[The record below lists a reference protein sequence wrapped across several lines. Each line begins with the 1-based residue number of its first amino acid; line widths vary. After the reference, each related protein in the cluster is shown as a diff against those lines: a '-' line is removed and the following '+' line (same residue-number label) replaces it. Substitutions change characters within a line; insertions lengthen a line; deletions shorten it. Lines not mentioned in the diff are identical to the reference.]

1 MANKKPLNIS
11 EEAAVQMP
19 MKTVASLIIIVA
31 LGTMGYFQIIERL
44 NVADTRI
51 QIMEKDLE
59 ENTEFRIKWPRGQ
72 LGSLPADSEQFMMI
86 EDLYKTTDKI
96 NKHVEDMA
104 LNKVNIQ
111 MAAKTKNKLSK
122 FEWVKKNIVI
132 VPVVAAILAGTF
144 TSVRYV
150 LSLTDTI
157 EANKQTIINLQ
168 RDLTVAEDKLTEV
181 ATRLSAAEAT
191 WEMAENLYRQLAD
204 QVREHAYD
212 IKDLNR

>member
-1 MANKKPLNIS
+1 MTKKPLNIS

-86 EDLYKTTDKI
+86 EDLYKSTDKL
-96 NKHVEDMA
+96 NKHIESMA
-104 LNKVNIQ
+104 LNKVNIEFLRKQ
-111 MAAKTKNKLSK
+111 M
-122 FEWVKKNIVI
+122 
-132 VPVVAAILAGTF
+132 
-144 TSVRYV
+144 
-150 LSLTDTI
+150 
-157 EANKQTIINLQ
+157 
-168 RDLTVAEDKLTEV
+168 DKV
-181 ATRLSAAEAT
+181 
-191 WEMAENLYRQLAD
+191 LAD
-204 QVREHAYD
+204 IEKLKDANREIGYKNGSYND
-212 IKDLNR
+212 